1 MKNDLRVTYPL
12 WMMCFILLI
21 AASIYLIGTTAV
33 IEGHGT
39 DEVTFIFSI
48 ESNLISFSILFVLLI
63 GSLITFFIKL
73 AKHNRQY
80 PHKKF
85 SLFYLKPPEY
95 LEDDELFQQ
104 ATGLA
109 TKKVYTFFASAIPI
123 LAVLYLVL
131 PIGKM
136 WMVIGV
142 FLLGFMQYLIY
153 YLEIR
158 KYVAEEE

>member
-1 MKNDLRVTYPL
+1 MT
-12 WMMCFILLI
+12 
-21 AASIYLIGTTAV
+21 
-33 IEGHGT
+33 
-39 DEVTFIFSI
+39 
-48 ESNLISFSILFVLLI
+48 VLLL

-73 AKHNRQY
+73 FKHNREY
-80 PHKKF
+80 PDKKL
-85 SLFYLKPPEY
+85 SPLYLNPPEY

-109 TKKVYTFFASAIPI
+109 TKKVYTFFVSAIPI

-136 WMVIGV
+136 WMVIGLL
-142 FLLGFMQYLIY
+142 LLGFMQYLIY

-158 KYVAEEE
+158 KYVTGE

>member
-1 MKNDLRVTYPL
+1 MKNDMRITFPL
-12 WMMCFILLI
+12 WMMNFILLI
-21 AASIYLIGTTAV
+21 AVSFYYIGTTAV
-33 IEGHGT
+33 IEGRGINEFT
-39 DEVTFIFSI
+39 FSI
-48 ESNLISFSILFVLLI
+48 NLESKLIVFSILFVLLI
-63 GSLITFFIKL
+63 GSIITFLIKF

-80 PHKKF
+80 PHRKL
-85 SLFYLKPPEY
+85 SPFYWQPPEY

-109 TKKVYTFFASAIPI
+109 TKKVYTFFVSAIPI
-123 LAVLYLVL
+123 LVLLYILM

-136 WMVIGV
+136 WMVIG
-142 FLLGFMQYLIY
+142 LLMLAFMQYLIY